1 MVAREIK
8 RRLLHPSGIQGGT
21 TLPTRLDANVAAD
34 LILTFDSYIPKIHS
48 RADTELRRRKEA
60 KLTTEIFKTTVIGII
75 SGIVKM
81 ERIRVP
87 GQPQVRGINP
97 NKIHIYFDNSP
108 DVITCSLEKV
118 EERLIK
124 KYGK

>member
-97 NKIHIYFDNSP
+97 NKIHIYFDKSP

-124 KYGK
+124 KYGN